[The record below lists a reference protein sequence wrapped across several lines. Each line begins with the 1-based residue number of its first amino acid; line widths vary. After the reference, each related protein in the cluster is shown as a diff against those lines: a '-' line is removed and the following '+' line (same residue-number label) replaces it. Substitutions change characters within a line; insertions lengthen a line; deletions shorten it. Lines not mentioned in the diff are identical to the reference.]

1 MKKNIFFLLIIL
13 TCLFSFYPASAGP
26 EQVELLP
33 LHKWGYHN
41 VGGWGFYA
49 LNGEFSWF
57 AIVLH
62 NPTNNAFTVSLPTE
76 ADVNHLSRHKI
87 VNTAYKVM
95 PFGNTEFFHDNREK
109 VYFTGNLTLPKQST
123 YAIYMDITDMQPY
136 SGQWDVP
143 AFLNVRISDQTQSVS
158 KNIEGVLARDG
169 YDEVPTKLVIVVAG
183 APDLQAT
190 SFCRDYSASD
200 KKISFAYTLKNTAH
214 DAIRLELASTLA
226 VEGLDKTIPVS
237 YISCTTGGGK
247 SCMKRLNKSNNSI
260 YINSME
266 TMEFRGEATSSR
278 PLSNPDFKI
287 RTSMRYDY
295 NGKTLIPFLIGE
307 TTTSCSSVPP
317 VPTTV
322 TVTPAVTASSQVPG
336 SNAVVSEGICRNY
349 DRNTGKVTFRYG
361 IRNTTSMVVPVE
373 LAMTLAIEGQS
384 STIEIRNTTC
394 VSSGTNCTSRIEN
407 GYLKLNPKETVQIF
421 GEADLQK
428 IPAKTDFY
436 IKTSLRYRYGN
447 DLVPVLIGTTTEN
460 CTAAPTPQDPTI
472 TVAPVITATPQ
483 VPGSYAVVSE
493 GICRNYDRN
502 TGKVTFRYGIRNTT
516 SMVVPVELAM
526 TLAIEGQSSTIEI
539 RNTTCVSS
547 GTNCT
552 SRIENGYLKLNPFET
567 IQIFGEADLRPMPA
581 KADFYIKT
589 SLRYKNGNDFV
600 PVLIGYA
607 TESCSA
613 APTPQD
619 PTITTAPVV
628 TSTPTPVPDT
638 QLKTVNFCKTSD
650 SRGKKVCFV
659 YALRNESK
667 VTIPVELATTMA
679 VQGYQRTVPIRYLK
693 CSSDSGSSCAGRIRN
708 GYLTLNPG
716 ETAELRGEITLPA
729 IPANPNFTIRTSLR
743 YNYNGQKLIPFYVGT
758 TGNTCSAA
766 HSAESAASAEIQE
779 DVFTASFTLI
789 NEENTDKTLSS
800 GTILLRDKPV
810 SDYIGS
816 AIFGAIDGSA
826 VSEHSVIFTNG
837 ESFIMPPQSAA
848 DILLSFPVDPENNDV
863 SNNDIKWNY
872 NIVGDID
879 NSQANESVS
888 KSQPLPETVSDS
900 ELQFYFVNDGQEYNV
915 IPVFPEK

>member
-76 ADVNHLSRHKI
+76 ADVNHLTRHKI

-322 TVTPAVTASSQVPG
+322 TVTPAVTATPQVPG

-407 GYLKLNPKETVQIF
+407 GYLKLNPFETV
-421 GEADLQK
+421 
-428 IPAKTDFY
+428 
-436 IKTSLRYRYGN
+436 
-447 DLVPVLIGTTTEN
+447 
-460 CTAAPTPQDPTI
+460 
-472 TVAPVITATPQ
+472 
-483 VPGSYAVVSE
+483 
-493 GICRNYDRN
+493 
-502 TGKVTFRYGIRNTT
+502 
-516 SMVVPVELAM
+516 
-526 TLAIEGQSSTIEI
+526 
-539 RNTTCVSS
+539 
-547 GTNCT
+547 
-552 SRIENGYLKLNPFET
+552 
-567 IQIFGEADLRPMPA
+567 QIFGEADLRPMPA

-650 SRGKKVCFV
+650 SRGKKVGFV

-766 HSAESAASAEIQE
+766 HSAETAASAEIQE

-837 ESFIMPPQSAA
+837 ESFILPPQSAA
-848 DILLSFPVDPENNDV
+848 DILLSFPVDPANNDV